1 MDIVNVGIGVSKDRL
16 DFAIRPSGET
26 LAVERNVAGLD
37 RLTARLPPLAGE
49 SSTNQLADSVQ

>member
-16 DFAIRPSGET
+16 DVAIRPSGET

-37 RLTARLPPLAGE
+37 CLKARLPLAGE
-49 SSTNQLADSVQ
+49 SSTNQSADSVQ